1 VGAKEKM
8 SSIGQPVPE
17 LPVADVD
24 ARNSIIEAIHR
35 KESGRGPLQMADD
48 QGSLSQ
54 KDENTALREI
64 SDLKIHYRRGA

>member
-1 VGAKEKM
+1 M
-8 SSIGQPVPE
+8 SN
-17 LPVADVD
+17 ACD
-24 ARNSIIEAIHR
+24 SIIEAIHR

-54 KDENTALREI
+54 KDENTALRET